1 LKLNP
6 DWKTVNVM
14 DPRPFFAPKERVCNL
29 PDLER
34 ERSPDEFSC
43 QPANLELSERK
54 VRRAGQAGPGIT
66 SVNIALSH
74 NVADNEMFLKY
85 ESLYLAELLPNNI
98 FPISRATPKP
108 FFRAEQDH

>member
-1 LKLNP
+1 LLKLNP

-14 DPRPFFAPKERVCNL
+14 DPRPFFAPKERVCNP

-43 QPANLELSERK
+43 QPANLELSEEEK
-54 VRRAGQAGPGIT
+54 SGELGRRNRESPL
-66 SVNIALSH
+66 VNIALSH
-74 NVADNEMFLKY
+74 GADNEMFLKY

-98 FPISRATPKP
+98 FPIVRATPNP
-108 FFRAEQDH
+108 IF